1 MPATL
6 GEAFK
11 VTRSLDFSGY
21 TRSSDLSSLRNPNYA
36 PVNSHEN
43 TLLIPTSEPPTSNP
57 VAQKAIIP
65 LLSNDDQS
73 VGHVSDL
80 DDLKCEQHLAHLLS
94 CTKCRRQVKTILKI
108 TEESDNSPID
118 QRGGHM
124 LDVLE
129 HRDVL
134 IYVGYGIAL
143 IILLSYF
150 RGV

>member
-11 VTRSLDFSGY
+11 APRDLDFSGY
-21 TRSSDLSSLRNPNYA
+21 TRSSDLSSLKNPNYA
-36 PVNSHEN
+36 PVNKPET
-43 TLLIPTSEPPTSNP
+43 TLLVPKSEPKT
-57 VAQKAIIP
+57 VIP
-65 LLSNDDQS
+65 LLPNDDQS

-108 TEESDNSPID
+108 TEED
-118 QRGGHM
+118 QSGGGSHIT
-124 LDVLE
+124 DVLGQ
-129 HRDVL
+129 RDVL
-134 IYVGYGIAL
+134 IYVGYGIAV

-150 RGV
+150 RGN

>member
-108 TEESDNSPID
+108 TEED
-118 QRGGHM
+118 QSGGGSHIT
-124 LDVLE
+124 DVLGQ
-129 HRDVL
+129 RDVL
-134 IYVGYGIAL
+134 IYVGYGIAV
-143 IILLSYF
+143 IILL
-150 RGV
+150 